1 MTATTEFAAKAW
13 YLVQCKARQDERAE
27 AHLQRQGYTCF
38 RSICTR
44 ERLLKGERRVMTESL
59 FPGYLFIQLS
69 SQDSWSPLRSTR
81 GVSRIVT
88 FGGDP
93 LPVGDELVDE
103 LQRRNHQP
111 LVTPL
116 LAPGENVRINEGPF
130 AELEGVFLGMTGEER
145 AIVLINFL
153 HREHRVGL
161 PLNAVKSL
169 D

>member
-1 MTATTEFAAKAW
+1 
-13 YLVQCKARQDERAE
+13 
-27 AHLQRQGYTCF
+27 
-38 RSICTR
+38 
-44 ERLLKGERRVMTESL
+44 MTESL

-81 GVSRIVT
+81 GVSRIVA

-145 AIVLINFL
+145 AIVLINLL